1 MELGLGITFSKK
13 VSQMRCVLSFAAV
26 FMACAVVMEPAE
38 SKDSPQ
44 AVLGVVA
51 EQPADGPFVETD
63 KGFMVPYVVAIPG
76 SDVTIEMIPVPG
88 GVFTF
93 GSAAEDEER
102 GENEIEAME
111 VKLPAFW
118 VAKTEVTWAAYWKYM
133 ELNDDFAKLESI
145 STMLVSSK
153 ADEAAAAKQAVAK
166 HPSISIAIENAPTE
180 IDGVTAPTSL
190 YDPDTTY
197 ESGQE
202 PQQPAVT
209 MTPYAAKQFTKW
221 LSLTTGDS
229 YRLPTEAEWEYA
241 ARAGSTT
248 AYPWGESADEIDEY
262 AWYDDNS
269 DWQTQLV
276 GQKKPNA
283 WGLHDM
289 IGNAAEWVIDEYKED
304 AKWPA
309 DRPLSWEQAL
319 QEPTS
324 YEGRL
329 LRGGYYESAVEECRS
344 TSRMASEDE
353 YLKTQDPNSPKSP
366 WWYTESEAGGIG
378 MRIVRPLE
386 PMTPELAKLF
396 WEVNSED
403 MAFDV
408 RKRIAG
414 RRGKLGA
421 ANPNLP
427 KVQAAME
434 SEEVKKLLGGG

>member
-1 MELGLGITFSKK
+1 MHSMVTKNIATLPLGL
-13 VSQMRCVLSFAAV
+13 LL
-26 FMACAVVMEPAE
+26 ACGLM
-38 SKDSPQ
+38 
-44 AVLGVVA
+44 AVLALSADAKETTAATPGLVA
-51 EQPADGPFVETD
+51 EQPTEGHFVKTEQ
-63 KGFMVPYVVAIPG
+63 GYMVPYSVAIPG
-76 SDVTIEMIPVPG
+76 SDVAIEMIPVPG

-93 GSAAEDEER
+93 GSAADDEER
-102 GENEIEAME
+102 GDNELEAVE
-111 VKLPAFW
+111 VKLPPFW
-118 VAKTEVTWAAYWKYM
+118 VAKTELTWAAYWKYM
-133 ELNDDFAKLESI
+133 ELNEDFAKLESI
-145 STMLVSSK
+145 STMLVSDN
-153 ADEAAAAKQAVAK
+153 AAEATAAKQAVAK
-166 HPSISIAIENAPTE
+166 HPSIAVAIENAPTD
-180 IDGVTAPTSL
+180 IDGITAPTSL

-197 ESGQE
+197 ESGME

-221 LSLTTGDS
+221 LSLITGTP

-248 AYPWGESADEIDEY
+248 AYPWGESADDIDEY

-289 IGNAAEWVIDEYKED
+289 IGNAAEWVIDEYQDEVE
-304 AKWPA
+304 WPA
-309 DRPLSWEQAL
+309 DRPLSWEQAI
-319 QEPTS
+319 QKPTS

-329 LRGGYYESAVEECRS
+329 LRGGYYESAVEDSRS

-386 PMTPELAKLF
+386 PLTPELAKLF

-414 RRGKLGA
+414 RRGKWGA
-421 ANPNLP
+421 ATPNLP
-427 KVQAAME
+427 KVQAAMQ
-434 SEEVKKLLGGG
+434 SDEVKKLLGDN